1 MVSMWGFTVIFI
13 AIFAVLLVFSVMWL
27 LSDRPD
33 SAGLAPSTP
42 EQQIPDRGAPLVKC
56 APTRTSRQRRHGELV
71 GSAWPP
77 KREQLSKALAADAGQ
92 WASAAKVG

>member
-42 EQQIPDRGAPLVKC
+42 EQQIPDRGAPLVEVRSDEDEPP
-56 APTRTSRQRRHGELV
+56 APARRARRQRV
-71 GSAWPP
+71 
-77 KREQLSKALAADAGQ
+77 
-92 WASAAKVG
+92 AAKA